1 MKMIPCA
8 ALLCTLS
15 FCAAKA
21 DLTIVQNVEGG
32 GPLTSMTMKI
42 KGDRARIEAGPQIT
56 TIIDSKS
63 GDLLTLMNDQQ
74 KFIRMSAAQAKA
86 AAEMAMAP
94 DAKGPP
100 SGRPQLKPTGKK
112 ETINGYET
120 EEYICEAPAFKGSY
134 WISRN
139 YPDAAAILAQMAAT
153 TPAAWNV
160 AGKGMPDYRDFP
172 GIPLRTRINFSGKEI
187 VTNLVSIKQTALPE
201 SEFVVPPGFEEMK
214 MPNLD
219 TLLGGKTSKAKPASS
234 SKP

>member
-1 MKMIPCA
+1 MKMCTCA
-8 ALLCTLS
+8 AFLWAIS
-15 FCAAKA
+15 FGAAQA

-32 GPLTSMTMKI
+32 GPVAAMTMKI
-42 KGDRARIEAGPQIT
+42 KGGKARIEAGPQMT

-63 GDLLTLMNDQQ
+63 GDLLTLMNDQK
-74 KFIRMSAAQAKA
+74 KFVRLSAAQAKA
-86 AAEMAMAP
+86 AAAMAMEPDVKGAP
-94 DAKGPP
+94 PA
-100 SGRPQLKPTGKK
+100 RPQLKPTGKK

-134 WISRN
+134 WISSQ
-139 YPDAAAILAQMAAT
+139 YPDAAAILKQMAAT

-201 SEFVVPPGFEEMK
+201 SDFVVPPGFEEMA

-219 TLLGGKTSKAKPASS
+219 ALLGGKAAKPTPASPS
-234 SKP
+234 RP